1 MSEPY
6 SVSIRPIRRRAF
18 SVVLAIELWERF
30 GYYGMQ
36 AVLTIFMVQHLNMSD
51 TNVNL
56 MQGALGLLIYS
67 LPVLGGVVGDQWLG
81 TRPTLVAG
89 AIGLTC
95 GYGLLAVSLN
105 TPSLFLPAL
114 TLIALSS
121 GLFKP
126 NAGALV
132 KQIYAGDGTALDA
145 AFTIYYMSVN
155 VGSTISMLLVP
166 WLQQRYGSTV
176 AFALC
181 SVGLLVGL
189 LYYAA
194 RSRWIETFF
203 TLQRE
208 KTSEHTAE
216 IARSLPSWPAL
227 CAGALGFCLLW
238 AGSVWLMMSPSV
250 IRLCVIVLSVGLVLL
265 WAWLYRRAAFHEKPG
280 LLLSYLLSF
289 QTMAYLIFYQQQ
301 QSSLTLF
308 ALRAVSGTYKLGSW
322 SLFTMSAGQFQALN
336 PIWVMIM
343 SPLLAWLYQRSARSG
358 HDMSFPAKILC
369 GYVCVG
375 VACLVLWWSSHMAQQ
390 ALVSPWVMVFTY
402 GAMSLGELLTMGLG
416 LAIIARYAPA
426 RISALLMG
434 SLYLLWGIG
443 MYSGGLVANLAAL
456 PVGMEH
462 GARAGFYAPLFGK
475 LSVGAAVMCVVLL
488 GLFPL
493 ARFLER
499 LHGKR
504 IRVSD
509 PKIPEHTVL

>member
-6 SVSIRPIRRRAF
+6 PSSVRPIRRRAF

-36 AVLTIFMVQHLNMSD
+36 AVLTIFMVQHLRMSD
-51 TNVNL
+51 TSVNL

-67 LPVLGGVVGDQWLG
+67 LPVLGGVIGDQWLG
-81 TRPTLVAG
+81 TRPTLVGG
-89 AIGLTC
+89 AVGLTL
-95 GYGLLAVSLN
+95 GYGVLAISLH

-114 TLIALSS
+114 TLIALAN

-145 AFTIYYMSVN
+145 AFTLYYMSVN

-166 WLQQRYGSTV
+166 WLQQRFGSTV

-181 SVGLLVGL
+181 AAGLLVGL
-189 LYYAA
+189 AYYGVC
-194 RSRWIETFF
+194 SHWIGQFF
-203 TLQRE
+203 AIRKQIFPN
-208 KTSEHTAE
+208 SVAE
-216 IARSLPSWPAL
+216 IARPAPTWRAL
-227 CAGALGFCLLW
+227 ACGALGFLLLW
-238 AGSVWLMMSPSV
+238 AGAVWLLMSPSV

-265 WAWLYRRAAFHEKPG
+265 WAWLYRRVAVHEKPG
-280 LLLSYLLSF
+280 LLLSYLLSL
-289 QTMAYLIFYQQQ
+289 QTMAYLVFYQQQ

-308 ALRAVSGTYKLGSW
+308 ALRAVSGTYTLGPW

-336 PIWVMIM
+336 PIWVMAM
-343 SPLLAWLYQRSARSG
+343 SPLLAWFYQRSARLG
-358 HDMSFPAKILC
+358 NDVSFPVKIFC

-375 VACLVLWWSSHMAQQ
+375 LACLGLWWFSYTAQ
-390 ALVSPWVMVFTY
+390 ALVSPWVMVFAY

-434 SLYLLWGIG
+434 SLYLLWGVG

-456 PVGMEH
+456 PMGMTH
-462 GARAGFYAPLFGK
+462 DAGAAFYAPLFGK
-475 LSVGAAVMCVVLL
+475 LCIGAAVMCVVLL
-488 GLFPL
+488 VMFP
-493 ARFLER
+493 FVKHLEQR
-499 LHGKR
+499 HDKQ
-504 IRVSD
+504 VKSC
-509 PKIPEHTVL
+509 K